1 MNVIIAGGGTGGHI
15 FPALSIADEIT
26 KRSGDNRVLFIGTSR
41 GLEKELIQNR
51 GFDIRY
57 IRSTGIV
64 GKGLLAKF
72 KAVVNAVFGV
82 KDALGI
88 IRSFRPDVVI
98 GVGGYV
104 SGPVVL
110 AAKLLSTPTAICEQ
124 NSIPGLTNR
133 ILSRLAD
140 RIFATFEES
149 LEYFNSE
156 KTVVTGN
163 PLRKDI
169 FGKKYPDHGKDDTI
183 TIFITGGSQGA
194 SKLNRV
200 IPESLSKLDNKNIRI
215 IHQTGKND
223 LLQVKEF
230 YENNRL
236 KAEVLPFI
244 EDITD
249 AYRRA
254 DLVISRAGAGTISEL
269 AALGKPS
276 ILIPYP
282 YAAHNHQYLNARH
295 MEKGGASV
303 VIEEKELDN
312 IIFSEI
318 IDKILDRDKLDDMS
332 RCTLKL
338 AKPNATQYIVD
349 EIVKMA

>member
-15 FPALSIADEIT
+15 FPALSIADEI
-26 KRSGDNRVLFIGTSR
+26 KNRSGDNRVLFIGTSR
-41 GLEKELIQNR
+41 GLEKDLIQNR

-64 GKGLLAKF
+64 GKGLFAKL
-72 KAVVNAVFGV
+72 KAVVNAIFGL
-82 KDALGI
+82 KDALII

-110 AAKLLSTPTAICEQ
+110 AAKLMSIPTAICEQ

-149 LEYFNSE
+149 FEYFNSD

-163 PLRKDI
+163 PLRKEI
-169 FGKKYPDHGKDDTI
+169 FREQYQRDDKDDTI
-183 TIFITGGSQGA
+183 TILITGGSQGA

-200 IPESLSKLDNKNIRI
+200 IPEALTKLDNKKIRI

-223 LLQVKEF
+223 LSRVREL
-230 YENNRL
+230 YENNGL
-236 KAEVLPFI
+236 EAEVFPFI
-244 EDITD
+244 NDITG
-249 AYRRA
+249 AYNRA

-269 AALGKPS
+269 AVLGKPS

-282 YAAHNHQYLNARH
+282 YAAHNHQYLNASH

-303 VIEEKELDN
+303 IIEEKELDN

-318 IDKILDRDKLDDMS
+318 IDKILNKERLDDMS
-332 RCTLKL
+332 KCALKL
-338 AKPNATQYIVD
+338 AKPNAAQHIVD
-349 EIVKMA
+349 VIVKMA